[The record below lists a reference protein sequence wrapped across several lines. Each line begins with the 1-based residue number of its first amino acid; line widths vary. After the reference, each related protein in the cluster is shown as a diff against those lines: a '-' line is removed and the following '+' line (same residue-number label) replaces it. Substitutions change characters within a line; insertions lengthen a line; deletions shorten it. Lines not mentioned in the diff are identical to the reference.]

1 MGLLKRL
8 VDWSRRKSPWLLHFN
23 AGSCNCCDIEI
34 LAALMPRFD
43 IERFGAL
50 LKASPRHAD
59 VLVCTGPVTLQQA
72 KRLKRIYEQT
82 PDPKFVMV
90 VGTCGSTGGVFRGCY
105 HTHQG
110 IDNIIPVDVYVPGC
124 PARPESILFGAVR
137 LLQKLEAVQKGE
149 ST

>member
-23 AGSCNCCDIEI
+23 SGSCNCCDIEI

-43 IERFGAL
+43 LERFGVL
-50 LKASPRHAD
+50 LKGSPRHAD

-72 KRLKRIYEQT
+72 KRLRRIYEQT
-82 PDPKFVMV
+82 PEPKFVMV

-105 HTHQG
+105 HTHKG

-124 PARPESILFGAVR
+124 PPRPESILFGAVK

-149 ST
+149 KV